1 MRRICQYIL
10 CFKASIEAELSSST
24 REKKEYCKV
33 QSIFVQEDGT
43 LDSEA
48 SIFLGLLMKNKIS
61 KFDLEMICGVHFQ
74 GKGDNREI
82 GVSLATAIT
91 EASVQKFIQVLRKQH
106 GKLNAEPVV
115 HTTTTDTSNEIVTC
129 IPNIVPN
136 LASEL
141 PSC

>member
-1 MRRICQYIL
+1 M
-10 CFKASIEAELSSST
+10 
-24 REKKEYCKV
+24 

-48 SIFLGLLMKNKIS
+48 CIYLGLLMKNKIS

-106 GKLNAEPVV
+106 EKLNVDPVV
-115 HTTTTDTSNEIVTC
+115 RTTTTDTANEIVTC

-136 LASEL
+136 LASGL
-141 PSC
+141 PSSERRAYITPEITRKVGSRKTTPHKAKGGL

>member
-1 MRRICQYIL
+1 M
-10 CFKASIEAELSSST
+10 
-24 REKKEYCKV
+24 

-106 GKLNAEPVV
+106 GKLNA
-115 HTTTTDTSNEIVTC
+115 HSNNRYYERDRYLYSQHRTQSGFW
-129 IPNIVPN
+129 
-136 LASEL
+136 ASVI
-141 PSC
+141 